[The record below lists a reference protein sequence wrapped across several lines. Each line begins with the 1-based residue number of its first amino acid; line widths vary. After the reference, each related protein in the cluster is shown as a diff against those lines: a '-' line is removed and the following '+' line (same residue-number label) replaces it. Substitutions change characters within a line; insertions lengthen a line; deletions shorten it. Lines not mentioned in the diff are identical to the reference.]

1 MQKISNNSK
10 KESWEWRYFYEEEKI
25 KNRVL
30 DMISL
35 NLPEP
40 NYKNYIDQ
48 YVIIPKLSHNIKLRK
63 IKGQTLEEL
72 HIKTI
77 MKNKNNIFKFSQKTI
92 IPFPILEDVLL
103 KLKNLKILN
112 PNTNTS
118 NLDSLDNIIDVK
130 NNDYL
135 FPVVKKQLT
144 RYKIK
149 KDVSKLRKKIRLEFA
164 NIHINNIPFKTIS
177 LKCTSMQVIIE
188 ILQRLDMLD
197 LKRTNYV
204 NYIKSLEKK
213 IK

>member
-1 MQKISNNSK
+1 MQKNSDNSK
-10 KESWEWRYFYEEEKI
+10 KESWEWRVFYQEEKFRN
-25 KNRVL
+25 KAL
-30 DMISL
+30 EMINL
-35 NLPEP
+35 NLPKP
-40 NYKNYIDQ
+40 KYKSYIDQ

-63 IKGQTLEEL
+63 IKEQTLEEL

-77 MKNKNNIFKFSQKTI
+77 IKNKNNIFKFSQKTI
-92 IPFPILEDVLL
+92 IPFPILEDGLL
-103 KLKNLKILN
+103 RLKSLKILN
-112 PNTNTS
+112 INNKTNS
-118 NLDSLDNIIDVK
+118 IDSLGNIIDKK

-135 FPVVKKQLT
+135 LRFVKKKLT
-144 RYKIK
+144 RYNIK
-149 KDVSKLRKKIRLEFA
+149 RDVSKLRKKIRLEFA

-213 IK
+213 

>member
-92 IPFPILEDVLL
+92 IPFPILEDGLL

-112 PNTNTS
+112 P
-118 NLDSLDNIIDVK
+118 
-130 NNDYL
+130 
-135 FPVVKKQLT
+135 
-144 RYKIK
+144 
-149 KDVSKLRKKIRLEFA
+149 
-164 NIHINNIPFKTIS
+164 
-177 LKCTSMQVIIE
+177 
-188 ILQRLDMLD
+188 
-197 LKRTNYV
+197 
-204 NYIKSLEKK
+204 
-213 IK
+213 

>member
-1 MQKISNNSK
+1 M
-10 KESWEWRYFYEEEKI
+10 
-25 KNRVL
+25 
-30 DMISL
+30 
-35 NLPEP
+35 
-40 NYKNYIDQ
+40 
-48 YVIIPKLSHNIKLRK
+48 PKLSHNIKLRK
-63 IKGQTLEEL
+63 IKDQTLEEL

-77 MKNKNNIFKFSQKTI
+77 IKNKNNIFKFSQKTI
-92 IPFPILEDVLL
+92 IPFPILEDGLL

-177 LKCTSMQVIIE
+177 LKCTSMQVILE

-197 LKRTNYV
+197 LKCTNYV
-204 NYIKSLEKK
+204 NYIKNLGAK
-213 IK
+213 

>member
-1 MQKISNNSK
+1 MQKNSDNSK
-10 KESWEWRYFYEEEKI
+10 KESWEWRVFYQEK
-25 KNRVL
+25 KFRNKAL
-30 DMISL
+30 EMINL
-35 NLPEP
+35 NLPKP
-40 NYKNYIDQ
+40 KYKSYIDQ

-63 IKGQTLEEL
+63 IKEQTLEEL

-92 IPFPILEDVLL
+92 IPFPILEDGLL

>member
-10 KESWEWRYFYEEEKI
+10 KESWEWRYFYKEEKI

-92 IPFPILEDVLL
+92 IPFPILEDGLL

-149 KDVSKLRKKIRLEFA
+149 KDVSKLRNKIRLEFA

-177 LKCTSMQVIIE
+177 LKCTSMQVILE

-197 LKRTNYV
+197 LKCTNYV
-204 NYIKSLEKK
+204 NYIKNLGAK
-213 IK
+213 

>member
-1 MQKISNNSK
+1 MQKNSDNSK
-10 KESWEWRYFYEEEKI
+10 KESWEWRVFYQEK
-25 KNRVL
+25 KFRNKAL
-30 DMISL
+30 EMINL
-35 NLPEP
+35 NLPKP
-40 NYKNYIDQ
+40 KYKSYIDQ

-63 IKGQTLEEL
+63 IKEQTLEEL

-92 IPFPILEDVLL
+92 IPFPILEDGLL

-135 FPVVKKQLT
+135 FPIVKKELT

-204 NYIKSLEKK
+204 NYIKNLGAK
-213 IK
+213 

>member
-1 MQKISNNSK
+1 MQKNSDNSK
-10 KESWEWRYFYEEEKI
+10 KEYWEWRFFYQEEKFRN
-25 KNRVL
+25 KAL
-30 DMISL
+30 EMINL
-35 NLPEP
+35 NLPKP
-40 NYKNYIDQ
+40 KYKSYIDQ

-63 IKGQTLEEL
+63 IKEQTLEEL

-77 MKNKNNIFKFSQKTI
+77 IKNKNNIFKFSQKTI
-92 IPFPILEDVLL
+92 IPFPILEDGLL
-103 KLKNLKILN
+103 RLKSLKILN
-112 PNTNTS
+112 INNKTNS
-118 NLDSLDNIIDVK
+118 IDSLGNIIDKK

-135 FPVVKKQLT
+135 LRFVKKKLT
-144 RYKIK
+144 RYNIK
-149 KDVSKLRKKIRLEFA
+149 RDVSKLRKKIRLEFA

-213 IK
+213 